1 MKWGDMNIKESDG
14 PSKYLHQADFLVKS
28 DKWDDFRRWL
38 ERIGKIYGE
47 RVPEHRRIILSIVSG
62 GNWNLTT
69 VLIGF
74 DQYGRTPNEF
84 DTTWE
89 KDYNTK
95 FGANAWNYDRT
106 AFSESTEMIVG
117 QQVQSLELVESMLPN
132 MD

>member
-1 MKWGDMNIKESDG
+1 MKWGDMNVKESDG
-14 PSKYLHQADFLVKS
+14 PSKYLHQSDFIVKS

-69 VLIGF
+69 VFIGF

-106 AFSESTEMIVG
+106 AFSESTNTISENFKIN
-117 QQVQSLELVESMLPN
+117 LERVESMLPI